1 MFRFVYTRLLLMI
14 PVLLIVSIGV
24 FMMIHLIPGDPVTV
38 IMGESGAS
46 AEQIEQIRDE
56 LGLNDPLPTQ
66 YANFMKGML
75 SGDVVSLRTRQPVI
89 DIFKNQFPKTMQ
101 LALSALALA
110 ILIGVPIGMYAATHQ
125 HKTGDYLSM
134 VISFVGVSIPNF
146 WLAMILIYVFAIQ
159 LGWLPATGGEGIKRL
174 ILPAIVLAV
183 QQSALIARLV
193 RANMIEV
200 LGDDY
205 IKTARSKG
213 LAERPVIMRH
223 ALRNALIPTVT
234 ILGLNFGYLL
244 AGAAVVETVFAR
256 PGIGRVTVEGILNKD
271 FPMVQGMVLLTATI
285 YLFVN
290 LITDISY
297 AIIDPRI
304 RY

>member
-1 MFRFVYTRLLLMI
+1 MARFVYTRLLLMI
-14 PVLLIVSIGV
+14 PVLFIVSLVV
-24 FMMIHLIPGDPVTV
+24 FMMIHLIPGDPVSV
-38 IMGESGAS
+38 IMGESGGS
-46 AEQIEQIRDE
+46 AERMEEIRQE

-66 YANFMKGML
+66 YFNFIKGMI
-75 SGDVVSLRTRQPVI
+75 SGDIVSLRTRQPVI
-89 DIFKNQFPKTMQ
+89 DIFRNQFPKTMQ
-101 LALSALALA
+101 LAFTALGLA
-110 ILIGVPIGMYAATHQ
+110 ILIGVPLGMYAATHQ
-125 HKTGDYLSM
+125 QKTGDYLSM

-146 WLAMILIYVFAIQ
+146 WLAMILIYVFALR
-159 LGWLPATGGEGIKRL
+159 LGWVPATGGEGLKRL
-174 ILPAIVLAV
+174 ILPAFVLAV

-200 LGDDY
+200 LQDDY

-213 LAERPVIMRH
+213 LSERPVIMGH

-256 PGIGRVTVEGILNKD
+256 PGIGRVTVDGILSND
-271 FPMVQGMVLLTATI
+271 FPLVQGMILLTATT

-290 LITDISY
+290 LLTDLSY

-304 RY
+304 RF